1 MAHPSQMMPSPGS
14 VETPKA
20 RGVAV
25 ERHTTKEN
33 IRKFFDPTTYIRTP
47 DCVQKR
53 AVSPASSH
61 PSSSKV
67 ARMTKPEL
75 LLKFKL
81 AAELNGVDW
90 AELVVSCSQFST
102 CLLCLVGF
110 ETSFKMGLTKGY
122 R

>member
-1 MAHPSQMMPSPGS
+1 MAHPSEMMPAPGS
-14 VETPKA
+14 METPKA

-25 ERHTTKEN
+25 VRHTTKEN
-33 IRKFFDPTTYIRTP
+33 IIKFFDPTTYARTP

-61 PSSSKV
+61 PSSAKV

-75 LLKFKL
+75 LEKFKL

-90 AELVVSCSQFST
+90 AELMVSCSQFST
-102 CLLCLVGF
+102 CFYCGMF
-110 ETSFKMGLTKGY
+110 
-122 R
+122 